1 MNKKSLELLIK
12 LGFNQ
17 LEAEVY
23 IHLLTQP
30 PSTAYKIGKQI
41 NKPTANVYKAIDS
54 LAEKG
59 AILIEDNKNKQ
70 CRAVNPE
77 EFIGQY
83 EAALLEKTQEAK
95 KMLSSIDNQIIDEN
109 SYRIGSVHLVF
120 ERFKSMMS
128 KCKTIAVIDAF
139 PKTLEKMRDSIVE
152 AINRGVDV
160 HIEAYEPIEIKGVS
174 ILNREIGSK
183 TLEHWQSQQLNLI
196 IDGEEHLIALM
207 DNDLKKVKQATW
219 SNNIY
224 MSCILHAGCLR
235 EQAII
240 QIMNT
245 LNQPEFEKEVK
256 KILENQKFFFN
267 SNIPGFNKLFNR

>member
-95 KMLSSIDNQIIDEN
+95 KMLSSIDSQIIDEN
-109 SYRIGSVHLVF
+109 SYSIGSVHLVF

-139 PKTLEKMRDSIVE
+139 PKTLEKMKDSIVE

-174 ILNREIGSK
+174 ILNSEIGSK

>member
-1 MNKKSLELLIK
+1 MNKKRLELLYN

-41 NKPTANVYKAIDS
+41 NKPTANVYKTIDS
-54 LAEKG
+54 LVEKG

-70 CRAVNPE
+70 CRAVNPD

-83 EAALLEKTQEAK
+83 ESALLEKTQEAK
-95 KMLSSIDNQIIDEN
+95 KMLSNLEYHTVDEN
-109 SYRIGSVHLVF
+109 SYSISSVHLVF
-120 ERFKSMMS
+120 ERFQCMLR

-139 PKTLEKMRDSIVE
+139 PKTLEKVKENIYD

-160 HIEAYEPIEIKGVS
+160 HIEAYEPFEIKGATVVNS
-174 ILNREIGSK
+174 EFGPKAIQ
-183 TLEHWQSQQLNLI
+183 HWQSQQLNLI
-196 IDGEEHLIALM
+196 IDGEEHLIALL

-235 EQAII
+235 EQTII
-240 QIMNT
+240 QIMNAV
-245 LNQPEFEKEVK
+245 NKPGFENEVK
-256 KILENQKFFFN
+256 QILEKQKYFFN
-267 SNIPGFNKLFNR
+267 SEIPGFNKLLNR